1 MKKFDE
7 IAESIFRTML
17 EAELP
22 PPVPPTAAP
31 APAPAAGLP
40 QDGGPVQATPGNDT
54 AADRSPAEI
63 KNWETE
69 LLDIAKD
76 AIMNVRNN
84 PNSVS
89 EHDVKVLTMPV
100 TVDNKD
106 KPGGIMDVLN
116 KLAGKA

>member
-1 MKKFDE
+1 MKKFDK
-7 IAESIFRTML
+7 IAEGIFRSLL
-17 EAELP
+17 EADA
-22 PPVPPTAAP
+22 PVPAAQP
-31 APAPAAGLP
+31 QAPAAGLP
-40 QDGGPVQATPGNDT
+40 QDGGPVQAAPGNDT

-84 PNSVS
+84 PSSVD
-89 EHDVKVLTMPV
+89 ENDVKVLTMPV

>member
-1 MKKFDE
+1 MKKFDK
-7 IAESIFRTML
+7 IADGIFRTLL
-17 EAELP
+17 EADTP
-22 PPVPPTAAP
+22 PQAAP
-31 APAPAAGLP
+31 QQQAPAAGLP
-40 QDGGPVQATPGNDT
+40 QDGGPVQAAPGNDT
-54 AADRSPAEI
+54 AADRSPTEL

-84 PNSVS
+84 PNSVD
-89 EHDVKVLTMPV
+89 ENDVKVLTMPV
-100 TVDNKD
+100 TMENKD

>member
-1 MKKFDE
+1 MKKFDK
-7 IAESIFRTML
+7 IADGIFRTLL
-17 EAELP
+17 EADTP
-22 PPVPPTAAP
+22 PQGAP
-31 APAPAAGLP
+31 QQQAPAAGLP
-40 QDGGPVQATPGNDT
+40 QDGGPVQAAPGNDT
-54 AADRSPAEI
+54 AADRSPTEL

-84 PNSVS
+84 PNSVN
-89 EHDVKVLTMPV
+89 ENDVKVLTMPV
-100 TVDNKD
+100 TMENKD